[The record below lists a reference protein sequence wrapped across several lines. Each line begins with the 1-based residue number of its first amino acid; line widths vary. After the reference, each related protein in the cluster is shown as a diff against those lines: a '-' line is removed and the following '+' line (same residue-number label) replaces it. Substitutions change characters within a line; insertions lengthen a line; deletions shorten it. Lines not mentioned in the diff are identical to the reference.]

1 MSFNSYKPFKRKN
14 LFPKFTIVF
23 LLGMFFVLFFTN
35 AFTIVTGIENASQYI
50 KQIILT
56 NDWSTKWATWVI
68 IDWNISW
75 GRIWSDLYCTLDF
88 SKCVNIKG
96 IISTWDLGS
105 LWIIKTWDLATFKLT
120 EIDPLISNLSW
131 KITTISWSLS
141 TYAKTSDLDAY
152 APLTEL
158 SKYVQSTTLSWYATT
173 GELKFLADEILR
185 LDRNIDAIAAASCE
199 VWWVCSGTG
208 TLERN

>member
-56 NDWSTKWATWVI
+56 NDGSTKGATGVI
-68 IDWNISW
+68 IDGNISG
-75 GRIWSDLYCTLDF
+75 GRIGSDLYCTLDF

-96 IISTWDLGS
+96 IISTGDLGS
-105 LWIIKTWDLATFKLT
+105 LGIIKTGDLATFKLT
-120 EIDPLISNLSW
+120 EIDPLISNLSG
-131 KITTISWSLS
+131 KITTISGSLS

-158 SKYVQSTTLSWYATT
+158 SKYVQSTTLSGYATT

-199 VWWVCSGTG
+199 VGGVCSGTG